1 MSLSVSSIPLAAAAG
16 MLSILSPCVWPLVP
30 AVMAAAAT
38 SGRAGAWF
46 LGLGLVASFA
56 AAGTLLTWLLL
67 ASDLDPE
74 LFRYFAAALLLLVG
88 ATLANR
94 ALGDRVAAGLSRVS
108 GRFAAIGPSQSMG
121 SVGQLGVGALLGLVW
136 LPCVGPTL
144 GAAIA
149 LASLGQ
155 DMGMAFLIMLAFGI
169 GTASVLLLA
178 GFVSGRVLT
187 RWRPD
192 LLGRAETGRRLLGAI
207 LLLMALLVLTGWD
220 KRLEALALEMLPQWT
235 ISL

>member
-1 MSLSVSSIPLAAAAG
+1 MSLSLSAIPLAGVAG

-30 AVMAAAAT
+30 AVMAASAS
-38 SGRAGAWF
+38 SGRGGAWF

-67 ASDLDPE
+67 TLSLDPE
-74 LFRYFAAALLLLVG
+74 LFRWIAALLLLLIGV
-88 ATLANR
+88 TLVSR
-94 ALGDRVAAGLSRVS
+94 TLGERTAAFLSRLS
-108 GRFAAIGPSQSMG
+108 GRFGGIGAARSVG

-155 DMGMAFLIMLAFGI
+155 DMGMAFLVMLAFGA
-169 GTASVLLLA
+169 GTAFVLLLA
-178 GFVSGRVLT
+178 GFASGRALA
-187 RWRPD
+187 RWRPGI
-192 LLGRAETGRRLLGAI
+192 LEGAERGKRILGGI
-207 LLLMALLVLTGWD
+207 LLLMAALVLTGLD
-220 KRLEALALEMLPQWT
+220 KRLEAMALELLPRWA